1 VHRPTIGKVPKVDL
15 FSWLRR
21 EDVRRRP
28 PDPPGNLPGNPAPG
42 DPAVPTP
49 VTVDRVKA
57 WCRRRG
63 YTYFVDSE
71 GDLGGLWRG
80 RLFYFFLLGPS
91 SDLIQVRGHWNREFA
106 IERLPEVLELCNTWH
121 VERIWPTCYAR
132 VRDNG
137 MVTVTAEVT
146 ADVGPGAT
154 DDQLDLLLQCGIG
167 TSTVFFDELDRTYRD
182 PAGAAP

>member
-1 VHRPTIGKVPKVDL
+1 MHRPAIGKVPRVDL

-21 EDVRRRP
+21 DDLRRRP
-28 PDPPGNLPGNPAPG
+28 PEPPGDPAPG
-42 DPAVPTP
+42 DDVPTP

-57 WCRRRG
+57 WCERRG
-63 YTYFVDSE
+63 YTYFVDSD

-91 SDLIQVRGHWNREFA
+91 HDLIQVRGHWNREFA

-137 MVTVTAEVT
+137 MVTVTSEVT
-146 ADVGPGAT
+146 ADVGPGVT
-154 DDQLDLLLQCGIG
+154 DAQLDLLLQCGIG

-182 PAGAAP
+182 PAGMAP